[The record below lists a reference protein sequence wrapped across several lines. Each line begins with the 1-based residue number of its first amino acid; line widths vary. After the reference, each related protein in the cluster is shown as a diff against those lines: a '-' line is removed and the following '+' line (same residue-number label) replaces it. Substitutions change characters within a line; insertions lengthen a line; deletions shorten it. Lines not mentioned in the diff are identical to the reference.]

1 MPVVSG
7 ARVDAGPSRR
17 ETPRQPDDR
26 RFTARCSGREAM
38 LDQVKKP
45 QAELSDLSRKVA
57 AMGPNFD
64 PDILEATRAL
74 YAPLIDTATA
84 KVKKSA
90 DIAYGSD
97 ARQKLDVYQPAGA
110 ADRVLVYIPGGGFV
124 GGDKNSDGVFY
135 VNLGNYFA
143 GHGILTIV
151 ANYRLAPA
159 HPWPAGSQD
168 VGSVVAWA
176 RANAKSYGGNP
187 DRIIL
192 FGQSAGATHSAG
204 YLFDPSFQPGGQP
217 GVAAGILMSG
227 PYSFEV
233 KLRPN
238 LEAYLGTDPSKYAE
252 RSPLTH
258 VGKSRTQLLLSV
270 AEYDPAFLAI
280 PTYELARAVT
290 LRDGKSPQLAYFAGH
305 NHVSTVMSFGTIQDD
320 VGSLVRAFIQSVP

>member
-1 MPVVSG
+1 
-7 ARVDAGPSRR
+7 
-17 ETPRQPDDR
+17 
-26 RFTARCSGREAM
+26 M

-45 QAELSDLSRKVA
+45 QAELSDLSRKIA
-57 AMGPNFD
+57 AIGPNFD

-74 YAPLIDTATA
+74 YAPLIDKAA
-84 KVKKSA
+84 AHVKKTA
-90 DIAYGSD
+90 DIAYGTD
-97 ARQKLDVYQPAGA
+97 PRQKLDVYQPAGA

-124 GGDKNSDGVFY
+124 GGDKNADGVFY
-135 VNLGNYFA
+135 VNLGNYLA

-204 YLFDPSFQPGGQP
+204 YLFDPSFQPAGSP

-227 PYSFEV
+227 PYSFAGE
-233 KLRPN
+233 LRPN
-238 LEAYLGTDPSKYAE
+238 LQAYLGADQSKYPE

-258 VGKSRTQLLLSV
+258 VAKSRTPLLLSV
-270 AEYDPAFLAI
+270 AEYDPTFLAV

-290 LRDGKSPQLAYFAGH
+290 LRDGKSPKLAYFAGH
-305 NHVSTVMSFGTIQDD
+305 NHVSTVMSFGTAQDE
-320 VGSLVRAFIQSVP
+320 VGATVRAYIASVP

>member
-1 MPVVSG
+1 
-7 ARVDAGPSRR
+7 
-17 ETPRQPDDR
+17 
-26 RFTARCSGREAM
+26 M
-38 LDQVKKP
+38 LDQVKGS
-45 QAELSDLSRKVA
+45 QGELSDLRRKIA
-57 AMGPNFD
+57 AIGPNFD
-64 PDILEATRAL
+64 PDILVATRAL
-74 YAPLIDTATA
+74 YAPLINKST
-84 KVKKSA
+84 KQVKTTA

-97 ARQKLDVYQPAGA
+97 PRQKLDVYQPGA
-110 ADRVLVYIPGGGFV
+110 ATDRVLVYIPGGGFT
-124 GGDKNSDGVFY
+124 GGDKNLDGVFY

-143 GHGILTIV
+143 AHGILTVV

-168 VGSVVAWA
+168 VGGVVAWT
-176 RANAKSYGGNP
+176 RANAKSFGGNP

-192 FGQSAGATHSAG
+192 FGQSAGATHAAG
-204 YLFDPSFQPGGQP
+204 YLFDPSFQPSGQP
-217 GVAAGILMSG
+217 GVTAGILMSG
-227 PYSFEV
+227 PYSFEG

-258 VGKSRTQLLLSV
+258 VGKSRTPLLLSV

>member
-1 MPVVSG
+1 
-7 ARVDAGPSRR
+7 
-17 ETPRQPDDR
+17 
-26 RFTARCSGREAM
+26 M
-38 LDQVKKP
+38 LDQVKGS
-45 QAELSDLSRKVA
+45 QGELSDLRRKIA
-57 AMGPNFD
+57 AIGPNFD
-64 PDILEATRAL
+64 PHIRLPSGAR
-74 YAPLIDTATA
+74 YAPLINKPT
-84 KVKKSA
+84 KQVKTTA
-90 DIAYGSD
+90 DIAYGPD
-97 ARQKLDVYQPAGA
+97 PRQKLDVYQPGAA
-110 ADRVLVYIPGGGFV
+110 ADRALVYIPGGGFT
-124 GGDKNSDGVFY
+124 GGDKNLDGVFY

-143 GHGILTIV
+143 AHGILTVV

-168 VGSVVAWA
+168 VGSVVAWT
-176 RANAKSYGGNP
+176 RANAKSFGGNP
-187 DRIIL
+187 DRVIL

-217 GVAAGILMSG
+217 SVAAGILMSG
-227 PYSFEV
+227 PYSFEG

-258 VGKSRTQLLLSV
+258 VGKSRTPLLLSV

>member
-1 MPVVSG
+1 
-7 ARVDAGPSRR
+7 
-17 ETPRQPDDR
+17 
-26 RFTARCSGREAM
+26 M
-38 LDQVKKP
+38 LDQVKRS
-45 QAELSDLSRKVA
+45 QGHLSDLSRKVA

-74 YAPLIDTATA
+74 YAPLIDKAA
-84 KVKKSA
+84 GRVKVTA

-97 ARQKLDVYQPAGA
+97 ARQKLDVYQPAA
-110 ADRVLVYIPGGGFV
+110 TSDRVLVYVPGGGFV
-124 GGDKNSDGVFY
+124 GGDKNLDGLFY

-143 GHGILTIV
+143 SHGILTIV

-168 VGSVVAWA
+168 VGSAVAWA

-192 FGQSAGATHSAG
+192 FGQSAGATHAAG
-204 YLFDPSFQPGGQP
+204 YLFDTSFQPAGVS

-227 PYSFEV
+227 PYSFQGE
-233 KLRPN
+233 LRPN
-238 LEAYLGTDPSKYAE
+238 LKAYLGDDPSKYPE

-258 VGKSRTQLLLSV
+258 VAKSRTPLLLSV
-270 AEYDPAFLAI
+270 AEYDPAFLAV

-290 LRDGKSPQLAYFAGH
+290 LRDGKSPTLAFFAGH
-305 NHVSTVMSFGTIQDD
+305 NHVSTVMSFGTAQDE
-320 VGSLVRAFIQSVP
+320 VGATVRAFIVSVT